1 MRTTYIV
8 SIQIHS
14 GHGPAGRINIWRRA
28 APNTGHNRPK
38 SKINKKINLVWGL
51 AFSDSPC
58 YVFFSFRVPT
68 RGKKKKKQQPNTFH
82 PLFQFIMLVHLA
94 SRISHTAGVIYIYI
108 HSRTLSIGLFLP
120 TPPQRHTKTTRSHK
134 SLFIFIWF
142 FFALEHD
149 QLLDTDT
156 PTQRGHAGGKLPQKC
171 TANSFQR

>member
-68 RGKKKKKQQPNTFH
+68 RGKKKTKKNNNRIPFH

-94 SRISHTAGVIYIYI
+94 SRISHTAGVIYIY
-108 HSRTLSIGLFLP
+108 TLAPSASDFSYRLRPNDTLK
-120 TPPQRHTKTTRSHK
+120 QQEVTKASLYLYDSSSH
-134 SLFIFIWF
+134 
-142 FFALEHD
+142 
-149 QLLDTDT
+149 
-156 PTQRGHAGGKLPQKC
+156 
-171 TANSFQR
+171 